1 MLSKKIVDLTG
12 LTEEELLERRVSDLY
27 LKIEG
32 TWLEEC
38 VDELYREL
46 ESKGLCFRPECYLAD
61 EWLAPDKEPVIGIP
75 FFLADP
81 VLMKIERKMMYEVEG
96 GTRAW
101 CMKLLRHEAGHAV
114 NYAYRLYRQKR
125 WRELF
130 GYFSQEYG
138 DTYRFRPY
146 SKNYVRHLEKHY
158 AQYHPDEDFAE
169 TFAVW
174 LSPGADWRE
183 GYKPWRK
190 ALVKLEYIDEL
201 MGRIGSK
208 MPVVAKGKKH
218 WQLSTLHIK
227 LGNYYRK
234 KRDLSREELP
244 DFHDRYLK
252 IIFSEVEEGKK
263 NKYPANVFIRKYRR
277 QILDSV
283 AGCTGERKYI
293 IKDILKS
300 MIKRSRECDLCASRE
315 EQALVIKMTAY
326 VTALVMNY
334 LHTGRLHGKKT

>member
-38 VDELYREL
+38 VVELYAEL

-183 GYKPWRK
+183 GYKTWRK

-263 NKYPANVFIRKYRR
+263 NKYPANVFIRKYRG

>member
-1 MLSKKIVDLTG
+1 MLSKKIVDLEG

-130 GYFSQEYG
+130 GHFSQEYG

-183 GYKPWRK
+183 EYKAWKK

-201 MGRIGSK
+201 MSRIGSK
-208 MPVVAKGKKH
+208 TPVVAKGKKY
-218 WQLSTLHIK
+218 WRLSTLHIK

-283 AGCTGERKYI
+283 SGCTGGRKYI

-315 EQALVIKMTAY
+315 EQELAIKITAY
-326 VTALVMNY
+326 VTVLVMNY